1 MLFIIILAVLFAER
15 YLLEQED
22 FRQHL
27 WFRDYCRWFRLLPMG
42 DWLSDTRA
50 ALISLL
56 LMPVAVILIIHG
68 WTVDTL
74 QGIPEWVFAFAVLI
88 FSLGPRDL
96 EHQVSAFL
104 YARDNESEEYANRIA
119 SEIMQ
124 RPVTENEPER
134 SLHVSESV
142 LEQANNRLT
151 AVLFWFI
158 ILGPIGAVIYRLAW
172 LAEQYTRDDSHLENM
187 REQAFRLLHILNWIP
202 ARLLAATFALVGNFD
217 NTLLAWRHWNDDQQS
232 LYDADSNSLLRM
244 TGSAAMGHARSDEQ
258 LAPVVEDALGLV
270 LRSLT
275 IWVVALGLLQLIIW
289 LS

>member
-15 YLLEQED
+15 YLLEQEY

-104 YARDNESEEYANRIA
+104 YARDNESEEYANRMLQK
-119 SEIMQ
+119 SC
-124 RPVTENEPER
+124 N
-134 SLHVSESV
+134 
-142 LEQANNRLT
+142 
-151 AVLFWFI
+151 
-158 ILGPIGAVIYRLAW
+158 
-172 LAEQYTRDDSHLENM
+172 
-187 REQAFRLLHILNWIP
+187 
-202 ARLLAATFALVGNFD
+202 AL
-217 NTLLAWRHWNDDQQS
+217 S
-232 LYDADSNSLLRM
+232 LRM
-244 TGSAAMGHARSDEQ
+244 NLNAACMFLKAFWN
-258 LAPVVEDALGLV
+258 
-270 LRSLT
+270 SLT
-275 IWVVALGLLQLIIW
+275 IV
-289 LS
+289 